1 MLNLSICSEKEI
13 QAIKLAL
20 KHKNNL
26 ESLFSISDMEAT
38 LGKSIGAVWTMNEIA
53 KRVGI
58 AKAFGK
64 SPQADWHCCR

>member
-1 MLNLSICSEKEI
+1 M
-13 QAIKLAL
+13 
-20 KHKNNL
+20 

-53 KRVGI
+53 KRVGV

-64 SPQADWHCCR
+64 GPQARLALLLQRDLEKSITELNITPE